1 MGDGTLRTES
11 LVVVTSLLDHQVDT
25 RPEIATLDRR
35 RWVIE
40 LELRDIQTTMRLDRL
55 RRTRPERVRQELWTG
70 LLADNLIRQSLLQS
84 ALAQWHSL

>member
-11 LVVVTSLLDHQVDT
+11 LVVLTSLLDHQVDT
-25 RPEIATLDRR
+25 RTEIATLDRR

-55 RRTRPERVRQELWTG
+55 RRTRPERVRQELGTG

-84 ALAQWHSL
+84 ALA

>member
-1 MGDGTLRTES
+1 M
-11 LVVVTSLLDHQVDT
+11 VTSLLDHQVDT
-25 RPEIATLDRR
+25 RTEIATLDRR